1 MDASV
6 LAHGMVGW
14 ILIELLRL
22 HLESASALVSVLRT
36 NSLERKLEDVS
47 RRFRQLFL
55 QEKSRFINDICSVAV
70 SRTWGKIIDITDF

>member
-1 MDASV
+1 LFTLQPLIDYMDASV

-36 NSLERKLEDVS
+36 NSLERKLEDVPEGFDS
-47 RRFRQLFL
+47 CFYKRNRA
-55 QEKSRFINDICSVAV
+55 S
-70 SRTWGKIIDITDF
+70 